1 MFLLSELIIETPINL
16 QTIRDIKPPFDAP
29 SNYLPYILL
38 GIVVVV
44 GLILGVFYLRKLRQ
58 NKPITPIV
66 EVESCPAHEIALE
79 QLKALEQDRK
89 DMEVYHT
96 QISYV
101 IREYITARFH
111 IPALELTTSRLLH
124 EMTRS
129 QVDQSC
135 IDRLQNFLTNC
146 DRVKFASYLPNT
158 SEADERMTDARWI
171 IDTTMS

>member
-1 MFLLSELIIETPINL
+1 MFLLSELIMETPINR
-16 QTIRDIKPPFDAP
+16 QSIRDIKPPFDAP
-29 SNYLPYILL
+29 PNYLPYILL
-38 GIVVVV
+38 GIVIVA

-66 EVESCPAHEIALE
+66 EVESRPAHEIAME
-79 QLKALEQDRK
+79 QLKALEKDTK

-96 QISYV
+96 QIAYV
-101 IREYITARFH
+101 IREYITARFR

-124 EMTRS
+124 EMIRN
-129 QVDQSC
+129 QVDKPC
-135 IDRLQNFLTNC
+135 IDRLQNFLMNC